1 MPERETQ
8 LDEVMTPQ
16 QRLKRALIARR
27 TAKRRAISRKRKEKH
42 SRSEGALK
50 TKARKQARKQ
60 IASRFLQGKSMSD
73 LPLSVRAHIEKKVNA
88 RKGRIEK
95 IARKLFPAVRQGENQ
110 RLRKLGTMQEQTKRS
125 PMRTLL
131 YARPEVKAPEVLE
144 ESRVSRIMK
153 SLTKP
158 VPKDV
163 HNSGRP
169 TQPSAGDIEAA
180 KRAEEKKKKA
190 SVKEQLDFSNALILA
205 LGEAKIN
212 LKNNSK
218 NSSTLSKNPMKN
230 PPVKRKLTG
239 GRNLGVGDEGY

>member
-1 MPERETQ
+1 
-8 LDEVMTPQ
+8 
-16 QRLKRALIARR
+16 
-27 TAKRRAISRKRKEKH
+27 
-42 SRSEGALK
+42 
-50 TKARKQARKQ
+50 
-60 IASRFLQGKSMSD
+60 
-73 LPLSVRAHIEKKVNA
+73 
-88 RKGRIEK
+88 
-95 IARKLFPAVRQGENQ
+95 
-110 RLRKLGTMQEQTKRS
+110 
-125 PMRTLL
+125 
-131 YARPEVKAPEVLE
+131 
-144 ESRVSRIMK
+144 
-153 SLTKP
+153 LTKP